1 MPITPLLYLNIRFEP
16 FFFKFTFTLPVEYN
30 PHSQHWLL
38 LDRIVQQII
47 LQTTTNTSNSTSSQE
62 NINST
67 DKSSTLSID
76 QTSSINSNGKVNNPD
91 VTAID
96 INVAEIVQ
104 LLAKEEELVAARA
117 KAETLEKENTDVN
130 EKLAQKVCWENH
142 LNFCENGRLH

>member
-1 MPITPLLYLNIRFEP
+1 M
-16 FFFKFTFTLPVEYN
+16 EYN

-47 LQTTTNTSNSTSSQE
+47 LQSTTNTSNSTSSQE
-62 NINST
+62 NINGT

-76 QTSSINSNGKVNNPD
+76 QSEKGNGSINSNGKVNNPD
-91 VTAID
+91 VTPID

-104 LLAKEEELVAARA
+104 LLAKEEELVAART

-130 EKLAQKVCWENH
+130 EKLAQKVCWEDH
-142 LNFCENGRLH
+142 LF